1 MRIWEYGNLGTWKYG
16 NVEHGNMGIWECGAW
31 EYGNMDTCASVTQ
44 SLGDNLTQ
52 SIREYGYL
60 EMWEIWSF

>member
-1 MRIWEYGNLGTWKYG
+1 MDHVNMGIWDCGSWEYGN
-16 NVEHGNMGIWECGAW
+16 MGMRSMD
-31 EYGNMDTCASVTQ
+31 YGNMDTCASVTW

-60 EMWEIWSF
+60 EMWEIFET